1 MLSTST
7 VFFANSINPTHSLE
21 KISEAKYNIEQ
32 STFSSMINNVS
43 NSNQNID
50 NESTPS
56 ILVQPNAVDKQKNI
70 LNCVKTSCKKIA
82 SSAYHY
88 LRSIDGI
95 DEFTGATGQIL
106 PQFQQA
112 LLSLGILLPAIPLV
126 GIGAKGAIDESIEN
140 FQDIYPSFIKEI
152 KQKKQEILKALQ
164 QNNAANDVDKKLI
177 KKDIEQYFDAWIDWL
192 QGENQ
197 QENSEHFQQL
207 CAVWKDLQEQGHCSA
222 KIPYMAKEYQR
233 IKQEF
238 PAVKIERN
246 SSPLQAAAMSL
257 MTAGMVGLSAKSIA
271 DLLLSQGI
279 QAAEVASNSAGLVS
293 NILLLPAQIMMTSYG
308 IAQTIAGY
316 KRDKLLQENRT
327 LLKNNQQQEIIKE
340 NIAQLKEIADRKI
353 HYNSKQRLEYGVVTA
368 LGQSAMALSSLSA
381 ITGVGAAVGFV
392 PALVGA
398 PATIY
403 GAFIRIRSKVQEVKF
418 LGAKEAKNLS
428 DKCLNFDELTK
439 NIAKK
444 TAPVIEQASPSTI
457 TTADT
462 HNTVIKTATNTML
475 QQQKILAEAK
485 LLSII
490 LGILDKA
497 YQNKILLTA
506 QTLHKMVVDK
516 VNQLF
521 DSVDKSQKPFMEQ
534 PNKHFIR
541 QPTSLLLDDLK
552 IIKDMLTIG
561 EYRVNCLEIK
571 LINQQGYYDLMS
583 RLEQIQKEHK
593 ILLSTTSQEKIL
605 KSCVHDFLQLTT
617 ENKTIKEALQHQDGT
632 SDKLFSWND
641 LQQLIQLDKQAKVI
655 YTQHY
660 NHYVIKQIKNE
671 AKFLRDNAYEHIING
686 LATESTLEQ
695 NTNKSV

>member
-1 MLSTST
+1 MLSPST
-7 VFFANSINPTHSLE
+7 AFFANSINPTNSLE
-21 KISEAKYNIEQ
+21 KSSEAKYNMGQ

-50 NESTPS
+50 NESVPF
-56 ILVQPNAVDKQKNI
+56 LFVQPNAVDKQKNI
-70 LNCVKTSCKKIA
+70 LDSAKASCKKIT
-82 SSAYHY
+82 SSAYRY

-126 GIGAKGAIDESIEN
+126 GIGAKGAIDEAIEN

-152 KQKKQEILKALQ
+152 KEKKQEILKALQ
-164 QNNAANDVDKKLI
+164 QNDAANDINKKLTE
-177 KKDIEQYFDAWIDWL
+177 KEVEQFFDAWIDWL

-197 QENSEHFQQL
+197 QQNSEHIQQM
-207 CAVWKDLQEQGHCSA
+207 CTAWKYLQEQGFCTA
-222 KIPYMAKEYQR
+222 KIQYMTNEYQR
-233 IKQEF
+233 MKQEL
-238 PAVKIERN
+238 PAVRIERN

-279 QAAEVASNSAGLVS
+279 QAAEVASDSAAMVS
-293 NILLLPAQIMMTSYG
+293 NILLLPAQIMMTTYG
-308 IAQTIAGY
+308 VSQTISGY

-368 LGQSAMALSSLSA
+368 IGQSSMALSSLSA
-381 ITGVGAAVGFV
+381 MTGVGAPVGFV
-392 PALVGA
+392 PAAIGA

-418 LGAKEAKNLS
+418 SGAKEAKNLS
-428 DKCLNFDELTK
+428 DKGLNFDELTK

-444 TAPVIEQASPSTI
+444 TATDNNQATPP
-457 TTADT
+457 TTT
-462 HNTVIKTATNTML
+462 NTLNTVVKVATNTML
-475 QQQKILAEAK
+475 QQQKILTEAK

-490 LGILDKA
+490 LGILNRASQK
-497 YQNKILLTA
+497 KTLLTA
-506 QTLHKMVVDK
+506 QTLHKKVVDK

-521 DSVDKSQKPFMEQ
+521 DRVDKSQKRFIEQ

-561 EYRVNCLEIK
+561 EYRVDCLEIK
-571 LINQQGYYDLMS
+571 LINQQGHYDLTF

-593 ILLSTTSQEKIL
+593 ILLSTTTQEKIL

-617 ENKTIKEALQHQDGT
+617 ENQTIKQALQHEDGT

-641 LQQLIQLDKQAKVI
+641 LQQLIQLDKQAKAI

-660 NHYVIKQIKNE
+660 NYHVIKKIKNE
-671 AKFLRDNAYEHIING
+671 AKFLRDNAYEHIINA
-686 LATESTLEQ
+686 LATESKSEQ

>member
-1 MLSTST
+1 MFSPSTI
-7 VFFANSINPTHSLE
+7 FFANSINSTNSLE
-21 KISEAKYNIEQ
+21 TTLEAKYSVDQ

-56 ILVQPNAVDKQKNI
+56 ILIQPNALDKQKNI
-70 LNCVKTSCKKIA
+70 LNSAKTSCKKIT

-112 LLSLGILLPAIPLV
+112 LLSLSILLPAIPFV
-126 GIGAKGAIDESIEN
+126 GIGAKGAIDEATEN
-140 FQDIYPSFIKEI
+140 FQVIYPSFIKEI

-192 QGENQ
+192 QGENK

-207 CAVWKDLQEQGHCSA
+207 CAVWKDLQEQGHCST

-233 IKQEF
+233 TKQEF

-279 QAAEVASNSAGLVS
+279 QAAEVASDSAGLVS
-293 NILLLPAQIMMTSYG
+293 NILLFPAQIMMTSYG
-308 IAQTIAGY
+308 IAQTIAGS

-327 LLKNNQQQEIIKE
+327 LLKNNQQQDFVKE

-353 HYNSKQRLEYGVVTA
+353 HYNSKQRLEYGAVTA
-368 LGQSAMALSSLSA
+368 IGQSAMALSSLSA

-392 PALVGA
+392 PAVIGA

-418 LGAKEAKNLS
+418 LGVKEAENLS
-428 DKCLNFDELTK
+428 NKRLNFDELTK
-439 NIAKK
+439 NKAKE
-444 TAPVIEQASPSTI
+444 TATASKQATLST
-457 TTADT
+457 TDT
-462 HNTVIKTATNTML
+462 HNTVVKTATNTML
-475 QQQKILAEAK
+475 QQQKILAETK

-490 LGILDKA
+490 QKILNKA
-497 YQNKILLTA
+497 YQNNILLTA
-506 QTLHKMVVDK
+506 QTLHKEVSYE

-521 DSVDKSQKPFMEQ
+521 DRVDKSQKRFIEQ

-561 EYRVNCLEIK
+561 EYSIDNIENK
-571 LINQQGYYDLMS
+571 LINRQGYYDLMS
-583 RLEQIQKEHK
+583 SLGQIQKQHK

-617 ENKTIKEALQHQDGT
+617 ENKIIKAALQQQDGI
-632 SDKLFSWND
+632 SDKLFTWND
-641 LQQLIQLDKQAKVI
+641 LQQLIQIDKQAKTI

-660 NHYVIKQIKNE
+660 NHYFIKQMKNE
-671 AKFLRDNAYEHIING
+671 AKFLRDNAYEHIINA
-686 LATESTLEQ
+686 LATEATTKQ
-695 NTNKSV
+695 NTNNHV

>member
-1 MLSTST
+1 MLSPST
-7 VFFANSINPTHSLE
+7 VFFANSNNPTNSLE
-21 KISEAKYNIEQ
+21 KIPEAKYNIEQ

-56 ILVQPNAVDKQKNI
+56 IFIQPNAVDKQKNI
-70 LNCVKTSCKKIA
+70 LNSAKTSCKKIA

-152 KQKKQEILKALQ
+152 KEKKQEILKALQ
-164 QNNAANDVDKKLI
+164 QINVANNIDKKLI
-177 KKDIEQYFDAWIDWL
+177 EREVEQFFDAWIDWL

-197 QENSEHFQQL
+197 QENSEHIQQM
-207 CAVWKDLQEQGHCSA
+207 CAAWKYLQEQDYCTA
-222 KIPYMAKEYQR
+222 KIRYITNEYQR
-233 IKQEF
+233 IKQEL
-238 PAVKIERN
+238 PAVRIERN

-279 QAAEVASNSAGLVS
+279 QAAEVASDSAAMVS
-293 NILLLPAQIMMTSYG
+293 NILLLPAQIMMTTYG
-308 IAQTIAGY
+308 ISQTIAGY

-327 LLKNNQQQEIIKE
+327 LLENNQQQEIIKE

-368 LGQSAMALSSLSA
+368 IGQSAMALSSLSA
-381 ITGVGAAVGFV
+381 MTGVGAPVGFV
-392 PALVGA
+392 PAVIGA

-418 LGAKEAKNLS
+418 LGAKEAKNSS
-428 DKCLNFDELTK
+428 DKRLNFDELTK

-444 TAPVIEQASPSTI
+444 TATDTNQATPST
-457 TTADT
+457 TTT
-462 HNTVIKTATNTML
+462 NTLNTIVKVATNTML

-490 LGILDKA
+490 LEILNKA
-497 YQNKILLTA
+497 YQNETLLTA
-506 QTLHKMVVDK
+506 QTLHKKVFDK

-521 DSVDKSQKPFMEQ
+521 DRVEKSQKRFIEQ

-541 QPTSLLLDDLK
+541 QSTSLLLDDLK
-552 IIKDMLTIG
+552 IIKDMLTLG
-561 EYRVNCLEIK
+561 EYRVDYLEIK
-571 LINQQGYYDLMS
+571 LINQQGYYDLIP

-593 ILLSTTSQEKIL
+593 ILLSTTTKEKIL
-605 KSCVHDFLQLTT
+605 KSCAHDFLQLTT

-632 SDKLFSWND
+632 SNKLFSWND
-641 LQQLIQLDKQAKVI
+641 LQQLIQLDKQAKAI

-686 LATESTLEQ
+686 LATESTSEQ